1 MATSQKQ
8 QAERN
13 ITKHKNYIKFLR
25 NHYLFKTI
33 EFEAEFLSVVKML
46 IKLERKKK

>member
-13 ITKHKNYIKFLR
+13 ITKHKNYIKFLK
-25 NHYLFKTI
+25 NQYSFEAI
-33 EFEAEFLSVVKML
+33 EFETEFLFAIKML
-46 IKLERKKK
+46 IKLEKRKK